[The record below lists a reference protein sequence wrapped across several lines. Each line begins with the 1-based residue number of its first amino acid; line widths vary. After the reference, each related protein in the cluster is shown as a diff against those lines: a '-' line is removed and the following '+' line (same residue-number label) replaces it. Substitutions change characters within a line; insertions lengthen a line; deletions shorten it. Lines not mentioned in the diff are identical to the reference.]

1 MIRTLFAPFF
11 LLSTLFGSLSA
22 ETEPTA
28 PATVTVRL
36 YELAEAPDEEIARA
50 ASEASEIFER
60 IGVRL
65 EWLACG
71 GSAPEARCNEV
82 HGPAVV
88 NLRLMPPHMQPPGG
102 LPKGIFGFALMATGG
117 GFSTTANVYFERVSE
132 ISDGRTYRRDV
143 VLGAMMAHELGHLLL
158 GVNSH
163 SKKGLMTLPWG
174 PKVLKAADLGMLS
187 FSRGE
192 AASILEAALTR
203 LAHTGS

>member
-1 MIRTLFAPFF
+1 MIRTHFALFF

-22 ETEPTA
+22 EAEPTA
-28 PATVTVRL
+28 SATVTVRL

-82 HGPAVV
+82 DGPAVV

-102 LPKGIFGFALMATGG
+102 LPKGIFGFALMATSG
-117 GFSTTANVYFERVSE
+117 GFSTTANVYFECVSE
-132 ISDGRTYRRDV
+132 ISDGRKYRRDV
-143 VLGAMMAHELGHLLL
+143 VLGAMMAHEIGHLLL
-158 GVNSH
+158 GINSH
-163 SKKGLMTLPWG
+163 SKMGLMTLPWG
-174 PKVLKAADLGMLS
+174 PKVLLAADRGMLG
-187 FSRGE
+187 FSTRE
-192 AASILEAALTR
+192 AARIQGAAQAR
-203 LAHTGS
+203 LAQAKL